1 MHTHRQRAHASTKH
15 ESIDAW
21 NVARCTRTRPT
32 CPTGW
37 ATARAYPGDM
47 NPRIAWHRVL
57 ITVVVVFLVLT
68 VGFYAA
74 SVLLAP
80 ADGRNVAGLFVG
92 WAMFAM
98 VGAIVFGIIDFFVR
112 PLGGRSGDAEV
123 IAAAEEART
132 GSTRTQTR

>member
-1 MHTHRQRAHASTKH
+1 
-15 ESIDAW
+15 
-21 NVARCTRTRPT
+21 
-32 CPTGW
+32 
-37 ATARAYPGDM
+37 M

-57 ITVVVVFLVLT
+57 VTVVVVFLVLT
-68 VGFYAA
+68 VGLYAA

-98 VGAIVFGIIDFFVR
+98 VAAIVCGIVDFFVR
-112 PLGGRSGDAEV
+112 PLGGRSGDADV
-123 IAAAEEART
+123 MAAAEEART

>member
-1 MHTHRQRAHASTKH
+1 MHVHRRPPPASGDVSGR
-15 ESIDAW
+15 E
-21 NVARCTRTRPT
+21 
-32 CPTGW
+32 
-37 ATARAYPGDM
+37 YPGDM

-57 ITVVVVFLVLT
+57 VTVVVVFLVLT

-74 SVLLAP
+74 SVFLAP

-123 IAAAEEART
+123 MAAAEEART

>member
-1 MHTHRQRAHASTKH
+1 MSGR
-15 ESIDAW
+15 E
-21 NVARCTRTRPT
+21 
-32 CPTGW
+32 
-37 ATARAYPGDM
+37 YPGGM

-57 ITVVVVFLVLT
+57 VTVVVVFLVLT

-74 SVLLAP
+74 SVVLAP

-123 IAAAEEART
+123 MAAAEEART